1 MAKQQLEKS
10 RYRKNFTL
18 ILVFIGLLTIAMANA
33 LFLGYRLTQKFIEN
47 KFTGSKT
54 EILDQSI
61 DPYNELVFASI
72 PQLSL
77 YQGFLDSTSING
89 YSKVVFNRYPFV
101 DSMLFY
107 DVQMSNHPIN
117 DGFRSDQ
124 FSVGVSSIFKLKK
137 DTKAESVF
145 LKGVKG
151 EFSINLATEFSKTVL
166 KFVSQIAKSDSGF
179 ILNDDQIFNIFYT
192 INKNSISFL
201 NVPRPS
207 EMRLYHDLMFRKQA
221 PSPFYDQ
228 DVITFH
234 LNPLKLEIK
243 NTQPTLYENIS
254 IKPITFDSLSTDKN
268 YLTTGITL
276 PGAFSDFQLY
286 LYSSKKFID
295 KRVLALFAPIA
306 SAIVAVYLL
315 LVLCGF
321 LIYRNLNINSKLFRL
336 QYDFINNLTHEFKTP
351 VSVIKIAGS
360 NIRNS
365 KGMKDEELHLYGK
378 ILDEE
383 AEKLNDLMNKL
394 LSFTQ
399 IETRTIALKIEGV
412 DLEEFIQGMIDACKI
427 KYPDFNIHYSIDH
440 VKVLQT
446 DATLLFSIFQ
456 NLIDNA
462 YKYSLVDHKE
472 LEIKVRKMKK
482 MAVIT
487 FADKGIGIPAGEL
500 DNIFKKFYR
509 LENEFNRNGS
519 VGIGLAFCKEVVNF
533 MKGDISVKS
542 KVGKG
547 SEFRI
552 YLPIE

>member
-1 MAKQQLEKS
+1 MAKQQPEKS
-10 RYRKNFTL
+10 RYRKNFML

-54 EILDQSI
+54 EILDQTI
-61 DPYNELVFASI
+61 NPYNELVFASI

-89 YSKVVFNRYPFV
+89 FSAVIFNRYPFV

-137 DTKAESVF
+137 ELKPEPIF

-166 KFVSQIAKSDSGF
+166 KFVSQITKSDSSF
-179 ILNDDQIFNIFYT
+179 ILSDDQIFNIFYT
-192 INKNSISFL
+192 VNKNSISFL

-234 LNPLKLEIK
+234 LNPYKLEVK

-254 IKPITFDSLSTDKN
+254 IKPITFDSLSTDRN

-306 SAIVAVYLL
+306 SAIIAVYLL

-360 NIRNS
+360 NIRS
-365 KGMKDEELHLYGK
+365 AKGMKDEELHLYGK

-383 AEKLNDLMNKL
+383 ADKLNDLMNKL

-399 IETRTIALKIEGV
+399 IENRSIALKMEGV
-412 DLEEFIQGMIDACKI
+412 DLEEFIQGMVDACKI
-427 KYPDFNIHYSIDH
+427 KYPDFNIQYSIDH
-440 VKVLQT
+440 IKVLQT

-462 YKYSLVDHKE
+462 YKYSLADSKE
-472 LEIKVRKMKK
+472 LEIKVRKIKK